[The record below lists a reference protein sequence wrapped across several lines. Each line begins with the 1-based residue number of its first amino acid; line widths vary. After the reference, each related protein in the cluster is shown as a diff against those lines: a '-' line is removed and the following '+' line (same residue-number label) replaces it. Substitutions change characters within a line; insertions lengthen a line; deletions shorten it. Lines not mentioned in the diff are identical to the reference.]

1 MFNLVRYQIFS
12 YSKSTKILLYFAS
25 LLVRVS
31 IFCSL
36 LMLVNT
42 VSAQPVLVEYFHQT
56 GCHDCEMT
64 DPIIDSIETQYKD
77 IVVQRIE
84 TNTVD
89 GFNRWNKYDF
99 REVPA
104 IVINNETKISKDE
117 INEDRIKKSINEYL
131 NNKENISEST
141 IKNIKENEH
150 DDEFI
155 NANLD
160 IPFAYSLGLF
170 AGLSPCLMAILGF
183 LLSFTAGTSES
194 VRNGMTRATI
204 FGIGLITSYLLIGI
218 GLIMFKKSIPNIEV
232 FSSITGIIVIAIGL
246 YLVGLLKAPLF
257 LENYFQDAARKHA
270 STAGG
275 LFLLGVLFSL
285 VKVPCTLPMLLVLLN
300 KTVSQG
306 TIGDLSLLLVFSLG
320 VLTPFVGVGLIGGYT
335 LSKRIRNY
343 RDHMKL
349 VSGFVLILLGLW
361 IVF

>member
-1 MFNLVRYQIFS
+1 MIEVNKFGLIFL
-12 YSKSTKILLYFAS
+12 ILLVLISGISPAFAKS
-25 LLVRVS
+25 VD
-31 IFCSL
+31 I
-36 LMLVNT
+36 
-42 VSAQPVLVEYFHQT
+42 EYFYQT
-56 GCHDCEMT
+56 GCNDCQKIDVVINQIDAKYEKIHIIRTDVMT
-64 DPIIDSIETQYKD
+64 VE
-77 IVVQRIE
+77 
-84 TNTVD
+84 
-89 GFNRWNKYDF
+89 GFNRWEQYDF

-104 IVINNETKISKDE
+104 IVINNETKIPKDE

-155 NANLD
+155 SANLN

-194 VRNGMTRATI
+194 VRNGITRATI
-204 FGIGLITSYLLIGI
+204 FGIGLVTSYLLIGI
-218 GLIMFKKSIPNIEV
+218 GLIVFKKSMPNIEV
-232 FSSITGIIVIAIGL
+232 FSSITGIIVIVIGL
-246 YLVGLLKAPLF
+246 YLVGLLKAPLS
-257 LENYFQDAARKHA
+257 LEDFFHNTARKHA
-270 STAGG
+270 STVGG

-335 LSKRIRNY
+335 LSKSIRDY
-343 RDHMKL
+343 RKHVKL
-349 VSGFVLILLGLW
+349 VSGIVLILLGLW
-361 IVF
+361 ILI

>member
-1 MFNLVRYQIFS
+1 MKSYILYLIFLS
-12 YSKSTKILLYFAS
+12 IS
-25 LLVRVS
+25 LS
-31 IFCSL
+31 
-36 LMLVNT
+36 
-42 VSAQPVLVEYFHQT
+42 SAQPIYVEYFYQD
-56 GCHDCEMT
+56 GCHDCEVT
-64 DPIIDSIETQYKD
+64 APLINQIEKQYED
-77 IVVQRIE
+77 INIVKINVGTKE
-84 TNTVD
+84 
-89 GFNRWNKYDF
+89 GFNKWNQYNF
-99 REVPA
+99 LEVPA
-104 IVINNETKISKDE
+104 IVINNETKISKE
-117 INEDRIKKSINEYL
+117 QITEDNLKLSIDNYLKGEKEDIKYN
-131 NNKENISEST
+131 ST
-141 IKNIKENEH
+141 
-150 DDEFI
+150 
-155 NANLD
+155 LD
-160 IPFAYSLGLF
+160 LPFAYSLGLF